1 MTEQKSIEREEN
13 RSLDVLIINSPLFRD
28 KVDGYDE
35 DSLPPLGLGYIAT
48 DLWSNGITVELL
60 DAVEANIP
68 LDILL
73 AVIHQK
79 HPRYVALNVFT
90 TNLHLVRE
98 IVESINDEVRFII
111 GGLATKNLY
120 QMILRW
126 NISCPVDIVI
136 GEGDFVVSAIVQGKP
151 LDIIC
156 QDGNK
161 RVITVSATSPYFPHD
176 ISNIP
181 LDRSFFVNQP
191 LRHALGFNEVSIVTS
206 RGCMYN
212 CAFCSAARS
221 LNKETPIRERNA
233 QSVANEVKMLC
244 ELYPDMH
251 SVRVLD
257 DLFLRN
263 TGSVERAVCMFE
275 YVPVTWRAMAHVL
288 SFYKLSDPQLLKL
301 KRSGCME
308 VFIGIESGSPRI
320 LKMIHKTSDVDLIKR
335 TIERLFRVGIN
346 VKGYFIFGFETEKIE
361 DMQMTYDL
369 ARQLKESSVKN
380 HTNFRTSVFQFRP
393 YHGTEL
399 YHDMISKG
407 RIIDEIVYNGDLST
421 NIGRKQFNFTSGNF
435 SETSDE
441 DLRKFITETNGIN
454 Q

>member
-1 MTEQKSIEREEN
+1 MQEE
-13 RSLDVLIINSPLFRD
+13 LDVLIINSPLFRD

-48 DLWSNGITVELL
+48 DLWSNGIVVELL

-68 LDILL
+68 LDTLL
-73 AVIHQK
+73 AVIRQK
-79 HPRYVALNVFT
+79 RPRYVALNVFT

-98 IVESINDEVRFII
+98 IVESIDVRARLII

-120 QMILRW
+120 QTILLW
-126 NISCPVDIVI
+126 DTSCPVDIVI

-151 LDIIC
+151 LDIIR
-156 QDGNK
+156 QEGNK
-161 RVITVSATSPYFPHD
+161 RVIAVSVTSPYFPHD

-181 LDRSFFVNQP
+181 LDRSYFVNQP
-191 LRHALGFNEVSIVTS
+191 LRHPLGFNEVSIVTS

-233 QSVANEVKMLC
+233 QSVANEVRMLC
-244 ELYPDMH
+244 ELYQNVD

-263 TGSVERAVCMFE
+263 ADSVERAVRMFG
-275 YVPVTWRAMAHVL
+275 YVPITWRAMAHVL
-288 SFYKLSDPQLLKL
+288 SFYKLNDAQLLEL
-301 KRSGCME
+301 KRSGCIE

-320 LKMIHKTSDVDLIKR
+320 LKMVHKTSDVDLVKR
-335 TIERLFRVGIN
+335 TIERLFRAGIDI
-346 VKGYFIFGFETEKIE
+346 KGYFIFGFETETIE
-361 DMQMTYDL
+361 DMQMSYDL
-369 ARQLKESSVKN
+369 AAWLKESSVKN
-380 HTNFRTSVFQFRP
+380 GVNFRTSVFQFRP

-399 YHDMISKG
+399 YHDMILKG
-407 RIIDEIVYNGDLST
+407 RIIDEVVYSENLST

-435 SETSDE
+435 SEVSDE
-441 DLRKFITETNGIN
+441 ILRGFITKTNGIN
-454 Q
+454 R

>member
-1 MTEQKSIEREEN
+1 MQEVNQV
-13 RSLDVLIINSPLFRD
+13 LDVLIINSPLFRD

-48 DLWSNGITVELL
+48 DLWSNGIVVELL

-68 LDILL
+68 LGTLL
-73 AVIHQK
+73 AVIRQK
-79 HPRYVALNVFT
+79 RPRYVALNVFT

-98 IVESINDEVRFII
+98 LVESIDVGVRFII
-111 GGLATKNLY
+111 GGLATKNLS
-120 QMILRW
+120 QTILLW
-126 NISCPVDIVI
+126 NTSCPVDIVV
-136 GEGDFVVSAIVQGKP
+136 GEGDFVVSAIVQEKS
-151 LDIIC
+151 LDIIR
-156 QDGNK
+156 QEGNK
-161 RVITVSATSPYFPHD
+161 RVIVVSVTSPYFPHD
-176 ISNIP
+176 ISNVP
-181 LDRSFFVNQP
+181 LDRSYFVNQP

-233 QSVANEVKMLC
+233 QSVANEVRMLC
-244 ELYPDMH
+244 ELYQNVD

-263 TGSVERAVCMFE
+263 ADSVKRAVRMFG

-288 SFYKLSDPQLLKL
+288 SFYKLSDTQLLEL
-301 KRSGCME
+301 RGSGCME

-320 LKMIHKTSDVDLIKR
+320 LKMIHKTSDVDLVKR
-335 TIERLFRVGIN
+335 TIERLFRAGIN
-346 VKGYFIFGFETEKIE
+346 VKGYFIFGFETETIE
-361 DMQMTYDL
+361 DMQMSYDL
-369 ARQLKESSVKN
+369 ATWLKESSVKDGV
-380 HTNFRTSVFQFRP
+380 NFRTSVFQFRP

-399 YHDMISKG
+399 YHDMILKG
-407 RIIDEIVYNGDLST
+407 KIIDEVEYHEDLSV

-435 SETSDE
+435 SEVSDE
-441 DLRKFITETNGIN
+441 ILREFITKTNGIN
-454 Q
+454 R

>member
-1 MTEQKSIEREEN
+1 MKEEN

-48 DLWSNGITVELL
+48 DLLSNGITVELL
-60 DAVEANIP
+60 DAVEANTP
-68 LDILL
+68 LDTLL
-73 AVIHQK
+73 AVIHQRRP
-79 HPRYVALNVFT
+79 HYVALNVFT

-98 IVESINDEVRFII
+98 LVESIDGGVRFII

-120 QMILRW
+120 QTILRW

-136 GEGDFVVSAIVQGKP
+136 GEGDFVVSAIVQGKH
-151 LDIIC
+151 LDIIF

-161 RVITVSATSPYFPHD
+161 RVITVSVTSPYFPHD

-221 LNKETPIRERNA
+221 LNRETPIRERNA
-233 QSVANEVKMLC
+233 QSIASEVKMLC
-244 ELYPDMH
+244 ELYQDVH

-263 TGSVERAVCMFE
+263 IGSVERAVCMFKH
-275 YVPVTWRAMAHVL
+275 VPVTWRAMAHVL
-288 SFYKLSDPQLLKL
+288 SFYKLNDAQLLEL

-335 TIERLFRVGIN
+335 TIERLFRTGIS

-399 YHDMISKG
+399 YHGMISKG
-407 RIIDEIVYNGDLST
+407 RIIDEVVYSGDLST

-435 SETSDE
+435 SEASDE
-441 DLRKFITETNGIN
+441 DLRKFITKTNGIN

>member
-1 MTEQKSIEREEN
+1 MWEEKQ
-13 RSLDVLIINSPLFRD
+13 SLDVLIINSPLFRD
-28 KVDGYDE
+28 KVNGYDE

-48 DLWSNGITVELL
+48 DLWSNGVVVELL

-68 LDILL
+68 LETLL
-73 AVIHQK
+73 AVIRQK
-79 HPRYVALNVFT
+79 RPRYVALNVFT

-98 IVESINDEVRFII
+98 IVESIEGGVRFII

-120 QMILRW
+120 KTILHW
-126 NISCPVDIVI
+126 NTSCPVDIVV
-136 GEGDFVVSAIVQGKP
+136 GEGDFVVSAIVQGKS
-151 LDIIC
+151 LEIIR

-161 RVITVSATSPYFPHD
+161 RVITVSVTSPYFPHN

-181 LDRSFFVNQP
+181 LDRSYFVNQP
-191 LRHALGFNEVSIVTS
+191 LQHALGFNEVSIVTS

-221 LNKETPIRERNA
+221 LNREIPIRERNA
-233 QSVANEVKMLC
+233 QSVANEVRMLC
-244 ELYPDMH
+244 ELYQNVD

-263 TGSVERAVCMFE
+263 VDSVERAVRMFGG
-275 YVPVTWRAMAHVL
+275 VPVTWRAMAHVL
-288 SFYKLSDPQLLKL
+288 SFYKLSDAHLLEL

-320 LKMIHKTSDVDLIKR
+320 LKMIHKTSDVDLVKR
-335 TIERLFRVGIN
+335 TIKKLFRAGIN
-346 VKGYFIFGFETEKIE
+346 VKGYFIFGFETETIE
-361 DMQMTYDL
+361 DMQMSYDL
-369 ARQLKESSVKN
+369 AAWLKESSVKN
-380 HTNFRTSVFQFRP
+380 GVNFRASIFQFRP

-399 YHDMISKG
+399 YHDMILKG
-407 RIIDEIVYNGDLST
+407 RIIDEVVYNENLST
-421 NIGRKQFNFTSGNF
+421 SIGRRQFNFTSGNF
-435 SETSDE
+435 SEVSDE
-441 DLRKFITETNGIN
+441 ILRKFITKTNGVN

>member
-1 MTEQKSIEREEN
+1 MQEESQ
-13 RSLDVLIINSPLFRD
+13 SLDVLIINSPLFRD

-60 DAVEANIP
+60 DTVEANIS
-68 LDILL
+68 LEILL
-73 AVIHQK
+73 AVIRQK
-79 HPRYVALNVFT
+79 RPCYVALNVFT

-98 IVESINDEVRFII
+98 IVESIKGGVRFII

-120 QMILRW
+120 KTILHW
-126 NISCPVDIVI
+126 NTSCPVDIVI

-151 LDIIC
+151 LDIIS
-156 QDGNK
+156 QKGNK
-161 RVITVSATSPYFPHD
+161 RVITVSVSSPYFPQD

-191 LRHALGFNEVSIVTS
+191 LRHTLGFNEVSIVTS

-221 LNKETPIRERNA
+221 LNRETPIRERNA
-233 QSVANEVKMLC
+233 QSVANEVAMIC
-244 ELYPDMH
+244 ELYPNVD
-251 SVRVLD
+251 SVRALD

-263 TGSVERAVCMFE
+263 ADSVERAVRMFGH
-275 YVPVTWRAMAHVL
+275 VPVTWRAMAHVL
-288 SFYKLSDPQLLKL
+288 SFYKLSDAQLLEL
-301 KRSGCME
+301 KRSGCKE

-335 TIERLFRVGIN
+335 TIERLFLAGIN
-346 VKGYFIFGFETEKIE
+346 VKGYFIFGFETETID
-361 DMQMTYDL
+361 DMRMSYDL
-369 ARQLKESSVKN
+369 AAGLKESSVKN
-380 HTNFRTSVFQFRP
+380 GVNFRTSVFQFRP

-399 YHDMISKG
+399 YHDMILKG
-407 RIIDEIVYNGDLST
+407 IIIDGVVYSEDLST

-435 SETSDE
+435 SEVSDE
-441 DLRKFITETNGIN
+441 ILRKFITETNGIN
-454 Q
+454 R

>member
-1 MTEQKSIEREEN
+1 MQEEN
-13 RSLDVLIINSPLFRD
+13 QALDVLIINSPLFRD

-48 DLWSNGITVELL
+48 DLWSNGMVVELL
-60 DAVEANIP
+60 DAVEANIT
-68 LDILL
+68 LDTLL
-73 AVIHQK
+73 AVIRQK
-79 HPRYVALNVFT
+79 RPRYVALNVFT

-98 IVESINDEVRFII
+98 IVESIDVGVHFII

-120 QMILRW
+120 QTILLW
-126 NISCPVDIVI
+126 NTSCPVDIVV

-151 LDIIC
+151 LDIIY

-161 RVITVSATSPYFPHD
+161 RVIMVSAISPYFPHD

-191 LRHALGFNEVSIVTS
+191 LRHARGFNEVSIITS

-212 CAFCSAARS
+212 CAFCLAARS

-233 QSVANEVKMLC
+233 QSVAGEVRMLC
-244 ELYPDMH
+244 ELYQNVD

-263 TGSVERAVCMFE
+263 ADSVERAVRMFGD
-275 YVPVTWRAMAHVL
+275 VPITWRAMAHVL
-288 SFYKLSDPQLLKL
+288 SFYKLSDAQLLEL

-308 VFIGIESGSPRI
+308 LFIGIESGSSRI
-320 LKMIHKTSDVDLIKR
+320 LKMIHKTSDVDLIRR
-335 TIERLFRVGIN
+335 TIKRLFHTGID
-346 VKGYFIFGFETEKIE
+346 VKGYFIFGFETETIE
-361 DMQMTYDL
+361 DMQMSYDL
-369 ARQLKESSVKN
+369 ATWLKESSVKDGV
-380 HTNFRTSVFQFRP
+380 NFRTSVFQFRP

-399 YHDMISKG
+399 YHDMILKG
-407 RIIDEIVYNGDLST
+407 RIIDEVVYSEDLST
-421 NIGRKQFNFTSGNF
+421 NIGRKQFNFMSGNF
-435 SETSDE
+435 SEVSDE
-441 DLRKFITETNGIN
+441 ILRDFIIKTNGIN
-454 Q
+454 R